1 MQNEELP
8 YKLGTIKL
16 TWINPKDYTI
26 LASKMFSSVDE
37 ALKSIPKNIKS
48 NEFLIFELIKSDGV
62 SYEWKLLPY
71 GLYNRFVQ
79 GMKFRDNKMLYYGSM
94 ALGIIGAIYIIKL
107 VASKL

>member
-1 MQNEELP
+1 MMNNELP
-8 YKLGTIKL
+8 YELGTIKL

-26 LASKMFSSVDE
+26 LASKMFSSVNE

-79 GMKFRDNKMLYYGSM
+79 GMKFRDNKILYYGSM
-94 ALGIIGAIYIIKL
+94 ALSIIGAIYIIKL

>member
-1 MQNEELP
+1 MEDLP

-16 TWINPKDYTI
+16 TWINPKNYTI

-48 NEFLIFELIKSDGV
+48 NDFLIFELIKTDGV
-62 SYEWKLLPY
+62 SYEWKLLPH

-94 ALGIIGAIYIIKL
+94 ALTIVGAIYLIRL